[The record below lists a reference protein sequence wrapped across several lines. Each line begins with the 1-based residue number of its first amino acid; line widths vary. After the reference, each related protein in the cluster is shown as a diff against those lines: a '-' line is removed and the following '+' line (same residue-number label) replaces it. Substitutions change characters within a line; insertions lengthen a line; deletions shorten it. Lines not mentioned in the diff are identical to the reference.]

1 MVEMP
6 SLDVSLRIAQVNAPE
21 ATSTVLSRRNPFT

>member
-6 SLDVSLRIAQVNAPE
+6 SLDVPLRIAQTNAPE
-21 ATSTVLSRRNPFT
+21 AASTILSRRNPFT